1 VSTKNDR
8 PAEPGP
14 SASLAA
20 DSAAATSDNPAAT
33 PDARPFPGTGRAM
46 TWGLILAAAAA
57 ALTYGLV
64 GAKLSPGAPLFI
76 LTVGGGAM
84 AFCGISLYR
93 VLEPLLRPAAAAA
106 RAAGTR
112 QSTRLR
118 ELEREKGLV
127 LKAIRE
133 IEHDFQMR
141 KISESDYK
149 EMTHRYRTR
158 ALRLIREIDAGDDF
172 RGLIEQELKTR
183 LAAQAAAPAA
193 EPKA

>member
-1 VSTKNDR
+1 
-8 PAEPGP
+8 
-14 SASLAA
+14 
-20 DSAAATSDNPAAT
+20 
-33 PDARPFPGTGRAM
+33 M
-46 TWGLILAAAAA
+46 TWGIILAAAAA
-57 ALTYGLV
+57 ALSYGIV
-64 GAKLSPGAPLFI
+64 GAKLSPSAPLVI
-76 LTVGGGAM
+76 LTLGGGAL
-84 AFCGISLYR
+84 AFCGLQLYR

-106 RAAGTR
+106 RAADTR

-183 LAAQAAAPAA
+183 LAAQAAAPAKS
-193 EPKA
+193 E